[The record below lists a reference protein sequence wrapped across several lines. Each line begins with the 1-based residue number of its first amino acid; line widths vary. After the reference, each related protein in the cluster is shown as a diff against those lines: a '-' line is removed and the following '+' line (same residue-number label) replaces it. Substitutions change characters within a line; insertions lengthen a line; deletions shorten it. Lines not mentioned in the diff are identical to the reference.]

1 MLRDG
6 PPRRSQWPRRGCKA
20 PTRQVNRLS
29 TGSAAP
35 ALLMV
40 ALARPVD
47 SCDWTCEPWVAFDGE
62 LTAVTA
68 AAAGAPVGWRLNGD
82 TVVRRSFTSCN
93 DQTLTITTR
102 TAGSSSACRTSSND
116 GPDAVVHFGRLAT
129 ALGGGGGVALGSR
142 PRWRTLAAPPPSR
155 GSGAVH
161 TLRVYAFACPGGAH
175 SQGGRC
181 ADTCGGPCSVPHWCH
196 TGATHARATRTAY
209 RPPARRT
216 RQKRRAAQ
224 GQLAPARAPPY
235 ARCAHRVPVCGQG
248 GPKPPKL
255 PIAMQAPMQ
264 ALNHRRGER
273 DGRRQP
279 LLREERG
286 GDGGGRSAHGEADR
300 HRALPQRGGLVPC
313 SGQHSSGLA
322 LLISRDGSV
331 HNSCRLTGVRCKYD
345 MLKGTKS
352 LPMRRHVPGRSP

>member
-1 MLRDG
+1 M
-6 PPRRSQWPRRGCKA
+6 
-20 PTRQVNRLS
+20 NRLS

-35 ALLMV
+35 TLLMV
-40 ALARPVD
+40 ALARPVQC
-47 SCDWTCEPWVAFDGE
+47 CDWTCEPWIAFDGE

-102 TAGSSSACRTSSND
+102 TAGSSSACRTRSTD

-175 SQGGRC
+175 GQGVRC
-181 ADTCGGPCSVPHWCH
+181 ADTCARGLLR
-196 TGATHARATRTAY
+196 ATHARATRTALP
-209 RPPARRT
+209 RAVRA
-216 RQKRRAAQ
+216 QKRRAARP
-224 GQLAPARAPPY
+224 GEGTTARTLCAPRT
-235 ARCAHRVPVCGQG
+235 RVWPRWLPSRPSSLLQC
-248 GPKPPKL
+248 KL
-255 PIAMQAPMQ
+255 PIAIQAPYCKQ
-264 ALNHRRGER
+264 AAHRRGER

-286 GDGGGRSAHGEADR
+286 GRGAHDEADR
-300 HRALPQRGGLVPC
+300 HRALPQRGWLVPC
-313 SGQHSSGLA
+313 SGQHRSGCLA
-322 LLISRDGSV
+322 F
-331 HNSCRLTGVRCKYD
+331 
-345 MLKGTKS
+345 
-352 LPMRRHVPGRSP
+352 

>member
-1 MLRDG
+1 MDAMLRDG
-6 PPRRSQWPRRGCKA
+6 PPRRSQWPRGGCKA

-40 ALARPVD
+40 ALAQG
-47 SCDWTCEPWVAFDGE
+47 CDWTCEPWIAFDGE

-175 SQGGRC
+175 SQGVRC
-181 ADTCGGPCSVPHWCH
+181 ADTCARGLLR
-196 TGATHARATRTAY
+196 ATHARATRTAY

-216 RQKRRAAQ
+216 RQKRRAARP
-224 GQLAPARAPPY
+224 GEGTAARTH
-235 ARCAHRVPVCGQG
+235 RCAHRVPVCG
-248 GPKPPKL
+248 P
-255 PIAMQAPMQ
+255 QAAEAPYCNTSSLAYCNASCPQ
-264 ALNHRRGER
+264 KRGARRPSSTAPARGARRGW
-273 DGRRQP
+273 RRAQRARRSGSP
-279 LLREERG
+279 SRPAAARG
-286 GDGGGRSAHGEADR
+286 A
-300 HRALPQRGGLVPC
+300 
-313 SGQHSSGLA
+313 
-322 LLISRDGSV
+322 GS
-331 HNSCRLTGVRCKYD
+331 
-345 MLKGTKS
+345 M
-352 LPMRRHVPGRSP
+352 

>member
-6 PPRRSQWPRRGCKA
+6 PPRRSQWPRGGCKA

-93 DQTLTITTR
+93 DQTLTVTTR

-175 SQGGRC
+175 SQGALLR
-181 ADTCGGPCSVPHWCH
+181 ATLVPHTH
-196 TGATHARATRTAY
+196 GPRVPPTGLPRAVRARSA
-209 RPPARRT
+209 
-216 RQKRRAAQ
+216 

-235 ARCAHRVPVCGQG
+235 ARCAHRVPVCGPQ
-248 GPKPPKL
+248 
-255 PIAMQAPMQ
+255 AAQAPYCNTSSLLQ
-264 ALNHRRGER
+264 ASCP
-273 DGRRQP
+273 Q
-279 LLREERG
+279 ERG
-286 GDGGGRSAHGEADR
+286 ARRPSSTAPARGARRARRARRSGS
-300 HRALPQRGGLVPC
+300 P
-313 SGQHSSGLA
+313 
-322 LLISRDGSV
+322 SRPAAARVAGS
-331 HNSCRLTGVRCKYD
+331 
-345 MLKGTKS
+345 M
-352 LPMRRHVPGRSP
+352 

>member
-6 PPRRSQWPRRGCKA
+6 PPRRSQWPRGGCKA

-35 ALLMV
+35 TLLMV
-40 ALARPVD
+40 ALARPVQC
-47 SCDWTCEPWVAFDGE
+47 CDWTCEPWIAFDGE

-68 AAAGAPVGWRLNGD
+68 ATAGAPVGWRLNGD

-93 DQTLTITTR
+93 DQMLTITTR

-175 SQGGRC
+175 GQGVRC
-181 ADTCGGPCSVPHWCH
+181 ADTCARGLLR
-196 TGATHARATRTAY
+196 ATHARATRAGLPRAVLY
-209 RPPARRT
+209 APRSAGQPPPARSR
-216 RQKRRAAQ
+216 
-224 GQLAPARAPPY
+224 LY
-235 ARCAHRVPVCGQG
+235 ARCAHRVPVCGPQ
-248 GPKPPKL
+248 
-255 PIAMQAPMQ
+255 AAQAPYCNTSSLLQ
-264 ALNHRRGER
+264 ASCP
-273 DGRRQP
+273 Q
-279 LLREERG
+279 ERG
-286 GDGGGRSAHGEADR
+286 ARRPSSTAPARGARRARRARRSGS
-300 HRALPQRGGLVPC
+300 P
-313 SGQHSSGLA
+313 
-322 LLISRDGSV
+322 SRPAAARVAGS
-331 HNSCRLTGVRCKYD
+331 
-345 MLKGTKS
+345 M
-352 LPMRRHVPGRSP
+352 

>member
-40 ALARPVD
+40 ALARPVQG
-47 SCDWTCEPWVAFDGE
+47 CDWTCEPWVAFDGE

-175 SQGGRC
+175 GEGVRC
-181 ADTCGGPCSVPHWCH
+181 ADTCARALLR
-196 TGATHARATRTAY
+196 ATHARATRTGLPRAV
-209 RPPARRT
+209 RA
-216 RQKRRAAQ
+216 QKRRAARPGEGTTVRTLCAPRTRVWPRWPQ
-224 GQLAPARAPPY
+224 AAQAPSSQPQERGARRPSSTAPARGA
-235 ARCAHRVPVCGQG
+235 
-248 GPKPPKL
+248 
-255 PIAMQAPMQ
+255 
-264 ALNHRRGER
+264 RRGW
-273 DGRRQP
+273 RRAQRARRSGSP
-279 LLREERG
+279 SRPAAARG
-286 GDGGGRSAHGEADR
+286 A
-300 HRALPQRGGLVPC
+300 
-313 SGQHSSGLA
+313 
-322 LLISRDGSV
+322 GS
-331 HNSCRLTGVRCKYD
+331 
-345 MLKGTKS
+345 M
-352 LPMRRHVPGRSP
+352 

>member
-6 PPRRSQWPRRGCKA
+6 PPRRSQWPRGGCKA

-40 ALARPVD
+40 ALAQG
-47 SCDWTCEPWVAFDGE
+47 CDWTCEPWIAFDGE

-181 ADTCGGPCSVPHWCH
+181 ADTCGGPSSVPHWCH
-196 TGATHARATRTAY
+196 TGATHARATLTAY

-216 RQKRRAAQ
+216 RQKRRAARAGEGTTVRTMCAPRTRVWPRWPQ
-224 GQLAPARAPPY
+224 AAQAPYCNCNASSNASSQPQERGARRPSSTAPARGA
-235 ARCAHRVPVCGQG
+235 
-248 GPKPPKL
+248 
-255 PIAMQAPMQ
+255 
-264 ALNHRRGER
+264 RRGW
-273 DGRRQP
+273 RRAQRARRSGSP
-279 LLREERG
+279 SRPAAARG
-286 GDGGGRSAHGEADR
+286 A
-300 HRALPQRGGLVPC
+300 
-313 SGQHSSGLA
+313 
-322 LLISRDGSV
+322 GS
-331 HNSCRLTGVRCKYD
+331 
-345 MLKGTKS
+345 M
-352 LPMRRHVPGRSP
+352 

>member
-6 PPRRSQWPRRGCKA
+6 PPRRSQWPRGGCKA

-93 DQTLTITTR
+93 DQTLTVTTR

-181 ADTCGGPCSVPHWCH
+181 ADTCGGPSSVPQWCH
-196 TGATHARATRTAY
+196 TRTGHAYRLPASRAPYAPEAQGSSPRRGHHRTHAVRTAY
-209 RPPARRT
+209 PCVAKVAQAAQAPSSQPQERGARRPSST
-216 RQKRRAAQ
+216 
-224 GQLAPARAPPY
+224 APARGA
-235 ARCAHRVPVCGQG
+235 
-248 GPKPPKL
+248 
-255 PIAMQAPMQ
+255 
-264 ALNHRRGER
+264 RRG
-273 DGRRQP
+273 RRRAQRARRSGSP
-279 LLREERG
+279 SRPAAARG
-286 GDGGGRSAHGEADR
+286 A
-300 HRALPQRGGLVPC
+300 
-313 SGQHSSGLA
+313 
-322 LLISRDGSV
+322 GS
-331 HNSCRLTGVRCKYD
+331 
-345 MLKGTKS
+345 M
-352 LPMRRHVPGRSP
+352 

>member
-40 ALARPVD
+40 ALAQG
-47 SCDWTCEPWVAFDGE
+47 CDWTCEPWIAFDGE

-181 ADTCGGPCSVPHWCH
+181 ADTCGGPSSVPHWCH
-196 TGATHARATRTAY
+196 TGATHARATLTAY

-216 RQKRRAAQ
+216 RQKRRAARA
-224 GQLAPARAPPY
+224 GEGTTVRTMCAPRTRVWPRWPQAAQAPY
-235 ARCAHRVPVCGQG
+235 CN
-248 GPKPPKL
+248 
-255 PIAMQAPMQ
+255 AMQAPMQ

-286 GDGGGRSAHGEADR
+286 GDGGGRSAHDEADR

-322 LLISRDGSV
+322 F
-331 HNSCRLTGVRCKYD
+331 
-345 MLKGTKS
+345 
-352 LPMRRHVPGRSP
+352 